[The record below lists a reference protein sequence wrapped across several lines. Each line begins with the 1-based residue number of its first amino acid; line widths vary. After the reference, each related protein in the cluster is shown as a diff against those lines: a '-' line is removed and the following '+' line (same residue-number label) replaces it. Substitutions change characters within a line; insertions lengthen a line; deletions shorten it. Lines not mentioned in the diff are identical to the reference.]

1 MELSRKMVAA
11 LLLLVVL
18 LPAFETTQ
26 QATAKRTA
34 AEKFVCGTTITL
46 QGCTEESCAS
56 ACARWPFK
64 PTKCISDDECKCGC

>member
-18 LPAFETTQ
+18 LPAFGIMQ
-26 QATAKRTA
+26 KATAKRTD
-34 AEKFVCGTTITL
+34 AEKYACGTTRTL

-56 ACARWPFK
+56 VCARSPFK
-64 PTKCISDDECKCGC
+64 PSKCISDDQCKCGC